1 MAYFVDKDYHRVIEL
16 KMWDENGHEISERF
30 FDFGPE
36 LNKWV
41 YSKTLDL
48 DLQIV
53 SDIRDIT
60 GQAIDWEWERYY
72 DRSVTIRDIW

>member
-30 FDFGPE
+30 FDFGPG

-48 DLQIV
+48 DLQVV
-53 SDIRDIT
+53 SNIKDIT
-60 GQAIDWEWERYY
+60 GRAIDWEWERYY